1 MKTIWIAIA
10 AISFT
15 AAIAGAAETTKADR
29 ARLDQ
34 IQKSLSADVPRV
46 LCLDENF
53 TTGAQPTREAY
64 AKAAATG
71 FHAVLSLRTASEGID
86 LARERA
92 QQDRRVRC
100 LHRIGRRGLAS
111 ACIEGMLASSAPYV
125 VVIDADLQHD
135 ERLVPQLLAAARHA
149 QADIAVASRYMAGG
163 STGELAPGRVRL
175 SRLAIALSTTLCKGL
190 TDPMSGFFLVH
201 RTFLDRVVRNLYGRG
216 FKILL
221 DLIAAARGEIRVVE
235 LPYRMRS
242 RAYGESKLSARVVA
256 EFFML
261 LLYHLTGRLL
271 PARFFLFAAVGVTG
285 VGVHLCVLWPVF
297 AMSQNFLLSQGIA
310 TWAAMTSNFFLNN
323 VFTYGDQRLRGRAM
337 WRGLLTF
344 YAACGVGALIN
355 LAIAEWLFLKA
366 LPYWVAGLGGAVIAA
381 LWNFFMTASF
391 TWGGSTAAKR

>member
-1 MKTIWIAIA
+1 MPELSVVVPAFRERENIPALLQALEQALGGLDWETIIVVDDAYDG
-10 AISFT
+10 S
-15 AAIAGAAETTKADR
+15 E
-29 ARLDQ
+29 
-34 IQKSLSADVPRV
+34 V
-46 LCLDENF
+46 L
-53 TTGAQPTREAY
+53 
-64 AKAAATG
+64 
-71 FHAVLSLRTASEGID
+71 V
-86 LARERA
+86 RERA

-135 ERLVPQLLAAARHA
+135 ETLVPQLLAAARHA
-149 QADIAVASRYMAGG
+149 QADIAVASRYIAGG

-175 SRLAIALSTTLCKGL
+175 SRLASALSTTLCKGL
-190 TDPMSGFFLVH
+190 TDPMSGFFVVR
-201 RTFLDRVVRNLYGRG
+201 RTFLDRVVRKLYGRG

-242 RAYGESKLSARVVA
+242 RAYGESKLGARVVA

-337 WRGLLTF
+337 WRGMLTF

-355 LAIAEWLFLKA
+355 LAMAEWLFLKA